1 MACRRDRTN
10 YCTDHK
16 SRTATGHEEGHGTL
30 ILSVAA
36 SSVADDRSGSDLL
49 AMADI
54 ATLEFHEAAA
64 SQFAINAQ
72 VEQSEL
78 SDSTLHLK
86 ADS

>member
-1 MACRRDRTN
+1 M
-10 YCTDHK
+10 
-16 SRTATGHEEGHGTL
+16 
-30 ILSVAA
+30 
-36 SSVADDRSGSDLL
+36 L

-78 SDSTLHLK
+78 WDSTLDLK